1 MDFLITYGSHT
12 GQSESI
18 AAQLKEKC
26 MLLGMNPRVHVLEE
40 NEKTFFIEN
49 EPLAVI
55 IVSSTGDG
63 DPPENAARFL
73 RRISR
78 RTLADDFLK
87 NVTYALLGLGD
98 SNYSTYQGVPRKFDE
113 QLTKLGAKK
122 LIPTGEADDEIGL
135 ELVVEP
141 WIEQLLKKLCE
152 LDHIPIS
159 RLEGLTISTPLVKK
173 EKEKKSV
180 AEKPKLP
187 TVMSTEDDRADSS
200 TDRILKLA
208 PYTYP
213 GEISLIRGNEALSSD
228 EALRVPIAPLTYL
241 VTSVTHEKFEP
252 KSVNWQNGESM
263 PGLQGKPMDATVVG
277 TTLLTDFDVHKPK
290 RELVIDLNAHWDQ
303 LSYSPGDAFY
313 FLQPNPEAEVN
324 FILERM
330 GLLMMADQKC
340 HVTVAGDAKKPNA
353 AVPGYIPPISSLRY
367 IFTHCLDIRRAPGR
381 PVLRVFADATSD
393 EGEKRRLL
401 ELCSSQG
408 MAEFTAHIRQA
419 AVSIVDVLAAFP
431 GVRPAPERLI
441 EQLPRLIPRP
451 YSVSNC
457 YERARGRI
465 RFVYS
470 EMKFGVADG
479 RRYERLGLA
488 TEWLNALRVGDQ
500 IQVMM
505 KEPARFR
512 FPVPPATVE
521 AGLKMPLLMIGPGTG
536 VSTFISFLDLLL
548 HEKIKIGSLPAVPR
562 KLFFGCRNFEKD
574 FIYKDLLESYV
585 REGILDELIACESQ
599 PAKPVPGRHCY
610 VQEALRQRADEV
622 WDFIQLE
629 ESRIFICG
637 DAKAMSKDTWEC
649 FAKIVAEKKGCS
661 DAEAKAFLLELKK
674 ANRYIEDVWA

>member
-1 MDFLITYGSHT
+1 MS
-12 GQSESI
+12 
-18 AAQLKEKC
+18 
-26 MLLGMNPRVHVLEE
+26 RW
-40 NEKTFFIEN
+40 
-49 EPLAVI
+49 
-55 IVSSTGDG
+55 
-63 DPPENAARFL
+63 PERCRFL

-98 SNYSTYQGVPRKFDE
+98 STTR
-113 QLTKLGAKK
+113 LTRLGAKK
-122 LIPTGEADDEIGL
+122 LIPTGEADDEIA
-135 ELVVEP
+135 
-141 WIEQLLKKLCE
+141 EQLLKKLCE

-187 TVMSTEDDRADSS
+187 AVMSTEDNRADSS
-200 TDRILKLA
+200 ADPILKLA

-213 GEISLIRGNEALSSD
+213 DEISLIRGNEALSSD

-241 VTSVTHEKFEP
+241 VTS
-252 KSVNWQNGESM
+252 
-263 PGLQGKPMDATVVG
+263 PGLHGKPMDATVVG

-290 RELVIDLNAHWDQ
+290 RELIIDLNAHWDQ

-340 HVTVAGDAKKPNA
+340 HVVVASDAKKPNA

-408 MAEFTAHIRQA
+408 MAEFTAHVRQA

-488 TEWLNALRVGDQ
+488 TEWLNALRVGEQ

-548 HEKIKIGSLPAVPR
+548 HEKIKSGSLPAVPR

-585 REGILDELIACESQ
+585 REAILDELIACESQ

-674 ANRYIEDVWA
+674 VNRYIEDVWA